1 MPAVVY
7 AMSVSLDG
15 YVAGPGGDIS
25 WSPPD
30 QELHRF
36 HNERV
41 RATGAQLMGRRLY
54 ETMLPWET
62 GDLASAGPA
71 EAEFAGIWQPLP
83 KIVFSTTLERVEGS
97 ARLATRP
104 LDEEIAALRET
115 VDGDIAIGGAS
126 LASSAIAAGLVD
138 EFHLFVCP
146 VVLGA
151 GTPYF
156 PPLTRP
162 LDLDLELAETR
173 TFGSRVVFLRY
184 RRR

>member
-1 MPAVVY
+1 MPDVVY
-7 AMSVSLDG
+7 AMTVSLDG
-15 YVAGPGGDIS
+15 YIAAPDGDIS
-25 WSPPD
+25 WGAPD

-41 RATGAQLMGRRLY
+41 RGVGAQLMGRRLY

-62 GDLASAGPA
+62 GDLASSGPA
-71 EAEFAGIWQPLP
+71 EAEFAKIWQPLP
-83 KIVFSTTLERVEGS
+83 KVVFSMTLERVEGS
-97 ARLATRP
+97 ARLAIRN

-115 VDGDIAIGGAS
+115 ADGEIAIGGAG

-138 EFHLFVCP
+138 EFQLFVCP
-146 VVLGA
+146 VVLGG

-156 PPLTRP
+156 PPLERP
-162 LDLDLELAETR
+162 LDLELAETR